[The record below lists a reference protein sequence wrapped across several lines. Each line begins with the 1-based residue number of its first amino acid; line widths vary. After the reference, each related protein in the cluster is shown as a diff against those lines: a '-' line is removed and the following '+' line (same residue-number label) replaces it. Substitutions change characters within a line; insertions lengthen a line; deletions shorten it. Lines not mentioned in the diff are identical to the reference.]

1 MAINVISL
9 SKLLESDQKEED
21 INSLLFSFETL
32 KEDNASEDIEQFLHK
47 KAISFERVDL
57 ARTYLVMSTYKSK
70 PYLAGY
76 FSIANKPLI
85 IPKKV
90 FKKLSNSLQ
99 KKLVGFGHKTDQS
112 NFECKG
118 YLIGQ
123 LGKNYSVEAQVA
135 KQVNGEDLLSLAYLK
150 IIEAHEIVG
159 GRVVHL
165 ECQNVPS
172 LKKFYTQ
179 NGFRE
184 IEGFESPNNMCIF
197 VKNIDKL

>member
-1 MAINVISL
+1 MSL
-9 SKLLESDQKEED
+9 SKLLESDQTEED
-21 INSLLFSFETL
+21 INTLLFSFETL
-32 KEDNASEDIEQFLHK
+32 KEENVTEDIEQFLHK
-47 KAISFERVDL
+47 KAVSFERVDL
-57 ARTYLVMSTYKSK
+57 SRTYLVMSTYKNK

-85 IPKKV
+85 IPKKT
-90 FKKLSNSLQ
+90 FKKLSTNLQ
-99 KKLVGFGHKTDQS
+99 KKLMGFGHKTDQN

-123 LGKNYSVEAQVA
+123 LGKNYSVESQIA
-135 KQVNGEDLLSLAYLK
+135 KQVSGSDLLSLAYGK
-150 IIEAHEIVG
+150 ILEAHEIVG
-159 GRVVHL
+159 GRVIHL

-172 LKKFYTQ
+172 LKNFYVR

-184 IEGFESPNNMCIF
+184 IENFESPNGLCIF

>member
-1 MAINVISL
+1 MAITVISL
-9 SKLLESDQKEED
+9 SKLLESDQTEED
-21 INSLLFSFETL
+21 IESLLFSFETL
-32 KEDNASEDIEQFLHK
+32 KEEHASEDIEHFLHK

-57 ARTYLVMSTYKSK
+57 ARTYLVMSTYKDQ

-90 FKKLSNSLQ
+90 FKKLSTSLQ
-99 KKLVGFGHKTDQS
+99 KRLVGFGHRTDQN

-123 LGKNYSVEAQVA
+123 LGKNYSVQSQVA
-135 KQVNGEDLLSLAYLK
+135 NQVSGADLLSLAYSK
-150 IIEAHEIVG
+150 ILDAHEIVG

-165 ECQNVPS
+165 ECQDIPS
-172 LKKFYTQ
+172 LKNFYNK

-184 IEGFESPNNMCIF
+184 IEGFESPNGMCIF
-197 VKNIDKL
+197 VKNIDRL